1 MRVFILGG
9 TGSIGTALLEEL
21 RARSHSVVALS
32 RSEASDRKIRQ
43 AGAQP
48 FRGDLRE
55 PDSWVDEA
63 LGHEAVIQAAATFG
77 DDMGDVDGNAV
88 AALIEGSARLTEK
101 CRMLYTGGCW
111 LYGETG
117 DIIATEDLP
126 FNPLPAFGWMVEHG
140 KKLLACPA
148 LSTAVIHPAMVYHDE
163 GGVFERFLSAARQ
176 HRPIEIWGGADTRWP
191 IIERSDLARAY
202 CELLTRPDLTGH
214 FNAVSQEGVCVGD
227 IAARFAGVYG
237 NTHEMR
243 ILTVED
249 LVREHGAWAKG
260 PTLDQQMSSGKLRN
274 ATGWQPIVTDYRS
287 SGVFAR

>member
-21 RARSHSVVALS
+21 RAWSHSVVALS

-140 KKLLACPA
+140 QKLLACPA

-176 HRPIEIWGGADTRWP
+176 HSPIEIWGGADTRWP
-191 IIERSDLARAY
+191 IVERSDLARAY

-214 FNAVSQEGVCVGD
+214 FNAVSQEGVRVGD
-227 IAARFAGVYG
+227 IAAGFAGVYG

-243 ILTVED
+243 ILAVED
-249 LVREHGAWAKG
+249 LVRKHGAWAKG
-260 PTLDQQMSSGKLRN
+260 PTLDQQMSAGKLRS
-274 ATGWQPIVTDYRS
+274 ATGWQPLVTDYRT
-287 SGVFAR
+287 SGVFSR